1 MQVLVDQ
8 LVDKHNIWCIV
19 IGLFMGP
26 ITKPAP
32 ASHNPV
38 QVRTYR
44 SLILH
49 PITLCLIIL
58 TGVTGPVFFI
68 NFVGQDPAGQDSE
81 ISQNFEGYYP
91 GVMGLYRLAK
101 TRGSW
106 TGYETRLPPWQL
118 GRDR

>member
-1 MQVLVDQ
+1 
-8 LVDKHNIWCIV
+8 
-19 IGLFMGP
+19 MGP

-32 ASHNPV
+32 ASDNPV

-44 SLILH
+44 SHILH

-58 TGVTGPVFFI
+58 LGITGPVFFI
-68 NFVGQDPAGQDSE
+68 NFVGQDPAGQDLE

-91 GVMGLYRLAK
+91 GVMGMYRLAK

-106 TGYETRLPPWQL
+106 TGYETRLPPL
-118 GRDR
+118 PAGRDE